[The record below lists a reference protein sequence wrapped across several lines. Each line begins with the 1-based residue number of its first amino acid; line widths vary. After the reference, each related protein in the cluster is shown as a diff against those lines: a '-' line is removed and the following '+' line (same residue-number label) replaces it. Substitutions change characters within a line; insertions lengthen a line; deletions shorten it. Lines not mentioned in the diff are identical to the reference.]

1 MLSNDRQHFVKL
13 VRNPQINAIQQLTQ
27 LVTQASRTKSTLH
40 PSSKR
45 IAEVQKCE
53 KTDKQEKVI
62 HTTREI
68 NSQQSIRNYFD
79 NSTCKNNK
87 ENQPSKKLTY
97 QDNRSQTPIA
107 QKNPIVINTRGRGS
121 VSPLR
126 CIQQNQTS
134 KSQNK
139 SAFKQPEDP
148 QIMDMVDNLKQNIL
162 RDLQEAT
169 KRYQS
174 HNPKPIEMLQKQN
187 EKIKHLL
194 DYKEPQI
201 KAPYFDYSSQK
212 SIKKPEIFNNND
224 ESSQNKQQFLEEQ
237 SQILQQQLEI
247 IKQQQE
253 ALRQQQISVLN
264 SKSNLNSFYNQMRQQ
279 QNESIE
285 DIYGKSQFTISNLSS
300 IIPIE
305 ISTNQN
311 KKINVSFES
320 SLEQNQ
326 INMQLEIAQGNDCR
340 TTFGPSQLE
349 SFIKSPTLVEP
360 ELFSEQQVMKETVK
374 YVQLDNSQGKISSAK
389 RYSNDEQEIVKQQ
402 ELIDQVPPLTA
413 FSNKSN
419 RYDQLMQNFQSLRK
433 LSREPSFVIETKK
446 SVQMNDLNHISD
458 FAIMGSQRESIA
470 LCQTKL
476 ITFQEVNNSQDE
488 CVQSPTS
495 SFQVKQQVLT
505 FEQEL
510 DQKSLY
516 SNQSQY
522 DQRSIQQLLQKSSL
536 TQQQAS
542 SFQKQSISIQQS
554 TEQTNRILD
563 SIRSN
568 ESLKQRTASFTE
580 FLKVKDELPI
590 KITNVQKLSIRPGIS
605 FLQYKQQNKY

>member
-1 MLSNDRQHFVKL
+1 MLSNDRQNFVKL

-27 LVTQASRTKSTLH
+27 LVTQAGRTKSTIQ
-40 PSSKR
+40 PSTKR
-45 IAEVQKCE
+45 VAEVQKCE
-53 KTDKQEKVI
+53 KTDKQEKII

-68 NSQQSIRNYFD
+68 NSQQSLRNYFD

-87 ENQPSKKLTY
+87 ENQPSKKHLY
-97 QDNRSQTPIA
+97 QENRSQTPMA
-107 QKNPIVINTRGRGS
+107 QKSPIVINTRGRGS

-126 CIQQNQTS
+126 CVQQNQTS

-162 RDLQEAT
+162 RDLQEVT

-174 HNPKPIEMLQKQN
+174 NTPKPVEMLQKQN
-187 EKIKHLL
+187 QKIKHILE
-194 DYKEPQI
+194 YKETQL
-201 KAPYFDYSSQK
+201 KVPYFDYSSQK
-212 SIKKPEIFNNND
+212 SIKHPEIFYSEEN
-224 ESSQNKQQFLEEQ
+224 SQIKQQFLEQQ
-237 SQILQQQLEI
+237 SLILQQQLEI

-264 SKSNLNSFYNQMRQQ
+264 SKTNLNSFYNQMKKQ

-300 IIPIE
+300 IIPVE
-305 ISTNQN
+305 VSANQN

-320 SLEQNQ
+320 SLEQNP
-326 INMQLEIAQGNDCR
+326 INLQLEMVQGNDCR

-349 SFIKSPTLVEP
+349 SLIKSPKQVEP

-374 YVQLDNSQGKISSAK
+374 YVQLDNSQGKVSSAK
-389 RYSNDEQEIVKQQ
+389 RYSNDEQELVQQQ
-402 ELIDQVPPLTA
+402 ELIEQVPPPSA

-476 ITFQEVNNSQDE
+476 ITFQEVNNSQEE

-495 SFQVKQQVLT
+495 LLGKQQVLT

-516 SNQSQY
+516 SNQSQF

-536 TQQQAS
+536 SQQQAS

-554 TEQTNRILD
+554 TEQTNRILE

-568 ESLKQRTASFTE
+568 ESFKQRTASFTE

-590 KITNVQKLSIRPGIS
+590 KITNVQKISIRPGIS

>member
-40 PSSKR
+40 PSTKR
-45 IAEVQKCE
+45 IAEVQKCD
-53 KTDKQEKVI
+53 KIDKQEKVI
-62 HTTREI
+62 HTTREN

-87 ENQPSKKLTY
+87 ENLPIKKHIY
-97 QDNRSQTPIA
+97 QENRSQTPIA
-107 QKNPIVINTRGRGS
+107 QKNPIAINTRGRGS

-148 QIMDMVDNLKQNIL
+148 QIIDMVDNLKQNIL
-162 RDLQEAT
+162 RDLQEVT

-174 HNPKPIEMLQKQN
+174 NNPKPIEMLQKQN

-201 KAPYFDYSSQK
+201 KVPYFDYSSQK
-212 SIKKPEIFNNND
+212 SLKQPEIFNND
-224 ESSQNKQQFLEEQ
+224 ENSQNKSLFLEQQ

-264 SKSNLNSFYNQMRQQ
+264 SKSNLNCFYNQMRKQ

-311 KKINVSFES
+311 KKNTVSFES
-320 SLEQNQ
+320 SLEHNP
-326 INMQLEIAQGNDCR
+326 INLQFEIVQGNDCR

-349 SFIKSPTLVEP
+349 SLIKSPTYVEP

-374 YVQLDNSQGKISSAK
+374 YVQLDNSQGKVSSAK
-389 RYSNDEQEIVKQQ
+389 RYSNDDQEVVKQQ
-402 ELIDQVPPLTA
+402 EIIDQVPPLSA

-495 SFQVKQQVLT
+495 FLVKQQVLN

-510 DQKSLY
+510 EQKSLY

-554 TEQTNRILD
+554 TEQTNRILE

-590 KITNVQKLSIRPGIS
+590 KITNVQKLSIRPAIS

>member
-27 LVTQASRTKSTLH
+27 LVTQASRTKSTLQ
-40 PSSKR
+40 PSTKR
-45 IAEVQKCE
+45 IAEVQKYE
-53 KTDKQEKVI
+53 KIDKQEKII

-87 ENQPSKKLTY
+87 ENLPSKKHLY
-97 QDNRSQTPIA
+97 QENRSQTPMA
-107 QKNPIVINTRGRGS
+107 QKSPIVINTRGRGS

-126 CIQQNQTS
+126 CVQQNQIT

-139 SAFKQPEDP
+139 SAFKQTEDP

-162 RDLQEAT
+162 RDLQEVT

-174 HNPKPIEMLQKQN
+174 NNPKPIEMLQKQN
-187 EKIKHLL
+187 QKIKNLL
-194 DYKEPQI
+194 DYKETQI
-201 KAPYFDYSSQK
+201 KVPYFDYSSQK
-212 SIKKPEIFNNND
+212 SIKHPEIFYYD
-224 ESSQNKQQFLEEQ
+224 ENSQNKQQFLEQQ

-253 ALRQQQISVLN
+253 ALRQQQVSVLN
-264 SKSNLNSFYNQMRQQ
+264 SKNNFNNFYNQMKKP

-285 DIYGKSQFTISNLSS
+285 DIYGKSQYTISNLSS

-305 ISTNQN
+305 ASANQN

-320 SLEQNQ
+320 SLEQNP
-326 INMQLEIAQGNDCR
+326 INLQLEIIQGNDCR

-349 SFIKSPTLVEP
+349 SLIKSPTQVEP

-374 YVQLDNSQGKISSAK
+374 YVQLDNSQGKVSSAK
-389 RYSNDEQEIVKQQ
+389 RYSNDDQELVEQQ
-402 ELIDQVPPLTA
+402 ELIQQVPPPSA

-446 SVQMNDLNHISD
+446 SVQMNELNHISD

-476 ITFQEVNNSQDE
+476 ITFQEVNNSQEE

-495 SFQVKQQVLT
+495 LLGKQQILT
-505 FEQEL
+505 FEQDFE
-510 DQKSLY
+510 QKSIY

-536 TQQQAS
+536 SQQQGS

-554 TEQTNRILD
+554 TEQTNRILE

-568 ESLKQRTASFTE
+568 ESFKQRTASFTE

-590 KITNVQKLSIRPGIS
+590 KITNVQKLSVRPAIS
-605 FLQYKQQNKY
+605 FLQYKQQNKN